1 MKQLTI
7 LFKKDIFLFWRDTSS
22 WIAGL
27 AFGVISIIL
36 YALAIDIFILEIQ
49 LILPGL
55 MWVTFLFFGILITSN
70 SFENELNEGFI
81 DGLRIMNVP
90 MVFIAI
96 SKILVNFIFIFSTEM
111 VLIFISV
118 LFFNIEIKSYTM
130 LIPISF
136 ITLGFVSLLTCLS
149 PISYK
154 APTGTIITYIFGI
167 PLLIPL
173 ILAATKITY
182 SLFGITVLENH
193 WLLLG
198 ILFSFWQIIMS
209 VILFQFIINE

>member
-1 MKQLTI
+1 
-7 LFKKDIFLFWRDTSS
+7 
-22 WIAGL
+22 
-27 AFGVISIIL
+27 
-36 YALAIDIFILEIQ
+36 
-49 LILPGL
+49 
-55 MWVTFLFFGILITSN
+55 
-70 SFENELNEGFI
+70 
-81 DGLRIMNVP
+81 
-90 MVFIAI
+90 
-96 SKILVNFIFIFSTEM
+96 
-111 VLIFISV
+111 
-118 LFFNIEIKSYTM
+118 
-130 LIPISF
+130 
-136 ITLGFVSLLTCLS
+136 LS